1 MINLTING
9 VSYKLPIEK
18 LQTLLD
24 WLQSNGATKIL
35 EGNTPSHPGT
45 TLINE

>member
-1 MINLTING
+1 MINITING

-18 LQTLLD
+18 LSTLLE
-24 WLQSNGATKIL
+24 WLQHNGATKIL
-35 EGNTPSHPGT
+35 EASNTSTPGT